1 MSREPGKFLAAE
13 HGGVVVFSLLV
24 ASLGKKGLLYEY
36 SLSNLTLLMT
46 PRLHK
51 KKTLSVFCRCF

>member
-13 HGGVVVFSLLV
+13 RGGVVVFSLLV

-36 SLSNLTLLMT
+36 SL
-46 PRLHK
+46 
-51 KKTLSVFCRCF
+51 